1 MARLLIRCP
10 TCDGDG
16 SYETTHPM
24 WGSPSCPEAY
34 VQVTCD
40 ECEGTGEVDA
50 PEEEDEDDDA

>member
-1 MARLLIRCP
+1 
-10 TCDGDG
+10 
-16 SYETTHPM
+16 M

-50 PEEEDEDDDA
+50 PEEEEDEDDDA